1 MLSAGPKERFTIA
14 GFFAFGDSGE
24 VGPLSIAAFD
34 LPTAQRI
41 MAGPGLLDAVYVTGE
56 PGVSTAE
63 LRREVAGAL
72 GRTFEVSTSGQV
84 AADSGE
90 DITEFLDLLTG
101 VLLGFAA
108 IGLVV
113 AAFIIFNTFTILVA
127 QRTHELGL
135 LRAMGASRRQIIV
148 SVVIEAAVIGGV
160 ASVAGLALGVLL
172 AGILFSVVGALGF
185 DAPQGDARL
194 RDPHRRRRDRG
205 GHVRHR
211 RRLGVAGVPCRDHPA
226 GGGDQRPACAP
237 DAHVPPAHPRRWSR

>member
-1 MLSAGPKERFTIA
+1 M
-14 GFFAFGDSGE
+14 
-24 VGPLSIAAFD
+24 
-34 LPTAQRI
+34 
-41 MAGPGLLDAVYVTGE
+41 
-56 PGVSTAE
+56 STA
-63 LRREVAGAL
+63 A
-72 GRTFEVSTSGQV
+72 QV
-84 AADSGE
+84 AADTGE

-148 SVVIEAAVIGGV
+148 SVVIEASVIGGV

-185 DAPQGDARL
+185 DAPQGALVFETRTAVAAIAVGMFVTVGASVWPALRAATIPPVAAINDLPALRAR
-194 RDPHRRRRDRG
+194 
-205 GHVRHR
+205 V
-211 RRLGVAGVPCRDHPA
+211 
-226 GGGDQRPACAP
+226 
-237 DAHVPPAHPRRWSR
+237 VPPPRRCSVARWSRWVSRCSSSASASRRAPTTCSPPCVSSVSARCSCSSA